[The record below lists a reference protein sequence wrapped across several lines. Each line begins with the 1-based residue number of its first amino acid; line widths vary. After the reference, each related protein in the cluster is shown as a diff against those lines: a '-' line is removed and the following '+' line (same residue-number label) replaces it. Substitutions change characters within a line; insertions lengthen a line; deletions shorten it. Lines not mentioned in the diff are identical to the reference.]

1 MIRLAHA
8 RLAVLGAVVA
18 VVAMTTAAV
27 AHEADDTTIA
37 VDEFGHDRNSLT
49 GTIDEVCGPGPRRDA
64 AAQRDGRVAL
74 IQWLDESFP
83 EVEGFAGFSCRE
95 IHNRRTACAGRAEP
109 ATSDCWSTHAAGR
122 AIDVMVGGAGNQD
135 GDPVGKAV
143 GDRIVNHLL
152 EAVDGVPNYR
162 ARIMGIQQLLWNGTC
177 WSTSQ
182 HADAGIVDVEQLDD
196 DCVDDHDDHVHITLS
211 EAGADGLTSFFTGE
225 VADPDVLAA
234 RVVEDEVERDEHL
247 VLYEKKTGR
256 LLLRGLDDA
265 GAFTD
270 VEATG
275 ELGRGWTSLAAPDVA
290 GNGDEEVFAYRARD
304 GMHLLREVRGDG
316 TLGGRVGGGKTLEAG
331 YTLAATPDV
340 DGDGDDE
347 LLLYRAEDGHW
358 ALHELLPG
366 GDLGPALQADD
377 TDLDVFFSS
386 AGTPDLDGD
395 GDDELVLY
403 RRFDGHHVVMD
414 FAVPDQDAADDAA
427 ADGHQDEAADA
438 TGDTAMF
445 DDAVFDTDED
455 GEVDVDVALRH
466 LDPLGTDEA
475 HADDEQAD
483 ADVEPPIDG
492 EAPGVDALQVSL
504 TAGFT
509 AVATPDVDRDGIDE
523 VLLYRGGDGCLAI
536 RRVGLPA
543 VEDLDDATE
552 SDEVATDEAT
562 AELPPCL
569 EAPTEDAP
577 ADAGEDEP
585 DDDEAADD
593 LDGVD
598 DPGARWLVE
607 SWDDVDS
614 GWTAAITVALGPD
627 EPTD

>member
-8 RLAVLGAVVA
+8 RLAVLGAVLA
-18 VVAMTTAAV
+18 VLGMTTTAV
-27 AHEADDTTIA
+27 AHQADDEPVA

-49 GTIDEVCGPGPRRDA
+49 GTIDQVCGPAPSHDA

-74 IQWLDESFP
+74 IQWLDQSYP
-83 EVEGFAGFSCRE
+83 EIEGFAGFSCRE
-95 IHNRRTACAGRAEP
+95 IHNRRTACVGRVEP
-109 ATSDCWSTHAAGR
+109 ARSDCWSTHAAGR

-152 EAVDGVPNYR
+152 ETVDGVPNYR

-177 WSTSQ
+177 WSTAQ
-182 HADAGIVDVEQLDD
+182 HADAGIVDVDQLDD
-196 DCVDDHDDHVHITLS
+196 DCVDDHDNHVHITLS
-211 EAGADGLTSFFTGE
+211 DAGADGLTSFFTGE

-247 VLYEKKTGR
+247 VLYDNKTGR
-256 LLLRGLDDA
+256 VLLRGLDDA

-270 VEATG
+270 VEATDD
-275 ELGRGWTSLAAPDVA
+275 LGRGWTSLATPDVA
-290 GNGDEEVFAYRARD
+290 GNGDQELFAYRARD
-304 GMHLLREVRGDG
+304 GKHLVREVRGDG
-316 TLGGRVGGGKTLEAG
+316 TLGGRVGGGRTLEAG

-347 LLLYRAEDGHW
+347 LLLYRADDGHW
-358 ALHELLPG
+358 ALHELLSG
-366 GDLGPALQADD
+366 GDLGPALQAGD
-377 TDLDVFFSS
+377 TDIDVFFSS

-403 RRFDGHHVVMD
+403 RRFDGHHLVMD
-414 FAVPDQDAADDAA
+414 FAVPGADADAAEASGDAS
-427 ADGHQDEAADA
+427 
-438 TGDTAMF
+438 MF

-455 GEVDVDVALRH
+455 GEVDVDVALRP
-466 LDPLGTDEA
+466 LDPLGTDAADRGDEPLA
-475 HADDEQAD
+475 TDDEAAAD
-483 ADVEPPIDG
+483 RD
-492 EAPGVDALQVSL
+492 APGVDALDLAL

-509 AVATPDVDRDGIDE
+509 AVATPDVDQDGIDE
-523 VLLYRGGDGCLAI
+523 VLLYRAGDGCLAI

-543 VEDLDDATE
+543 ADDVDQATDTDTVTPDEGDDA
-552 SDEVATDEAT
+552 
-562 AELPPCL
+562 LGPCL
-569 EAPTEDAP
+569 VAPDAAASDDGP
-577 ADAGEDEP
+577 AEGDDVAAGEP
-585 DDDEAADD
+585 D
-593 LDGVD
+593 GID

-607 SWDDVDS
+607 SWDEVEA
-614 GWTAAITVALGPD
+614 GWTAAVTVALGPD